1 MRQGIINRAAAGSL
15 AVAAVLMPTAGHAVD
30 TRDFA
35 TRTAG
40 QLADLCAAKPVDA
53 KGTAANN
60 FCHGFAQ
67 GVVDMKLQQDRAAG
81 KPSFCF
87 PNPAPKRE
95 ATLDE
100 FVTWVRAQPSRL
112 SAPPTDALFQFLG
125 ERFPCAGR

>member
-1 MRQGIINRAAAGSL
+1 MRHTIICRAAATGL
-15 AVAAVLMPTAGHAVD
+15 AAAALLLPAAGQAVD

-35 TRTAG
+35 TRNAE
-40 QLADLCAAKPVDA
+40 QLANLCAARPVDA

-81 KPSFCF
+81 KPSFCL

-112 SAPPTDALFQFLG
+112 SAPPTDALFQFMG